1 MRTHIFQTSMRLARQ
16 IDQVFS
22 FFCDVLN
29 LERITP
35 PELNFHILTPQ
46 PIEIT
51 EGTIV
56 DYRLRLYGIP
66 LRWRSKIT
74 TWDPPRRFV
83 DEQIL
88 GPYCLWIHTHRFYE
102 ENDSTIVEDD
112 VLYRLPL
119 WPLGELAFP
128 LINCHL
134 RRIFRY
140 RHEAIME
147 AFGISSNSR
156 CNEESKY

>member
-1 MRTHIFQTSMRLARQ
+1 MRTHIFRTSMRLALQ
-16 IDQVFS
+16 IDQVFP

-35 PELNFHILTPQ
+35 PELHFQILTPQ

-66 LRWRSKIT
+66 MRWRSKIT
-74 TWDPPRRFV
+74 TWDPPHQFV

-88 GPYCLWIHTHRFYE
+88 GPYCLWIHTHRFYK
-102 ENDSTIVEDD
+102 ENAGTVIEDD

-140 RHEAIME
+140 RQEAIRE
-147 AFGISSNSR
+147 VLGARPNSR
-156 CNEESKY
+156 RTKESRY